1 MADAVTSQKLL
12 DTETRTV
19 YKFTNVSDG
28 SGETD
33 VKKIDLSQLNWAIHT
48 MTLSAASTENFK
60 IGEVITTDATEHFLV
75 TGFTAGASTVNVIGW
90 DNTNKKATPILTSMS
105 AGDAIDGGVSG
116 SHTETVANSGN
127 FTELDYDV
135 IVNKMQW
142 ICNGMQVN
150 VEWDGSTAETL
161 IAGLSGNGVYNGNNL
176 EFPAIPINA
185 SGDSGNVLGD
195 IQFSTAGAASGDTY
209 TIWIELSKKPSGYN
223 TPHYEHN
230 STLGFPVDYKVGNR
244 P

>member
-105 AGDAIDGGVSG
+105 AGDAIVGGVSG

-150 VEWDGSTAETL
+150 VEWDGTTAETL